1 MRRFESCRPSQTA
14 GNLEIRNGKK
24 CVKLEQT
31 ERQDENPRFDLI
43 RRERIGTAAKPLARR
58 AKGRKPGV
66 ILPPQPNCRESGNQ
80 ERQEVREVGANRAA
94 G

>member
-14 GNLEIRNGKK
+14 GTLEIRNGKK

-31 ERQDENPRFDLI
+31 QRQDENPRFDLI

-58 AKGRKPGV
+58 AKGRKPTVSPAIRRVPGAVFDSCCHTGSHRQQYGV
-66 ILPPQPNCRESGNQ
+66 AQ
-80 ERQEVREVGANRAA
+80 
-94 G
+94 

>member
-1 MRRFESCRPSQTA
+1 MSRLESCRPSQTA

-43 RRERIGTAAKPLARR
+43 RRGSEQQRQALARR
-58 AKGRKPGV
+58 AKGREPTLCHPAIRRIPGAV
-66 ILPPQPNCRESGNQ
+66 FDSCCHTGSH
-80 ERQEVREVGANRAA
+80 RQQYGVAQ
-94 G
+94 